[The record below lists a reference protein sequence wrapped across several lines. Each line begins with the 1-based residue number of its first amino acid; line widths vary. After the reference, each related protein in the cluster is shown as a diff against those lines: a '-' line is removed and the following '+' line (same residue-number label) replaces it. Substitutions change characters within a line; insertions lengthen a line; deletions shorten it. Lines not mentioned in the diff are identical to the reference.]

1 MYKRQKWRTPVTKHV
16 FLTSNFIGAPQ
27 AGADEQLTLP
37 SYMNRG
43 TQNDKV
49 VLGAKGV
56 VLCTAAPPGQ
66 SGFVAPDGRKSP
78 HYADQMAL
86 FKDFGC
92 KSEALTPADVDRRAR
107 STKQLSY

>member
-1 MYKRQKWRTPVTKHV
+1 MCIRDR

-27 AGADEQLTLP
+27 AGADELLSLP